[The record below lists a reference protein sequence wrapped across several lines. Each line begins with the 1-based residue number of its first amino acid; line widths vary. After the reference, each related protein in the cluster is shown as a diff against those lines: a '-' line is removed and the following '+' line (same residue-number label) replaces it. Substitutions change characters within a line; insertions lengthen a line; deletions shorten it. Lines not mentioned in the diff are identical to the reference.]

1 MTGRMVVSFPDDT
14 DRFRESILGFSI
26 HEDDRLVFEN
36 VLMQLEL
43 DWFEFGDVWRN
54 ESGLIEIDEVGRIRT
69 FKCPSGVTSIPP
81 SLTQLRSLQ
90 NLDLSGTWFL
100 TNLPRD
106 IGNLGTL
113 IKLKISET
121 GVTSIPRSIGQ
132 LQALQE
138 LYIHA
143 ERPRRLPG
151 EIGNLVNLIK
161 LSLEGSGVR
170 SLPHSIGQLQALQ
183 ELDLSATKIRN
194 LPDEIG
200 NLGNLIKLILINSRV
215 TTLPASIG
223 KLQKLQELILY
234 GTKHLT
240 NLPDE
245 IGNLGNLIK
254 LNLNGS
260 GVISLPPSI
269 GQLRA
274 LQVLDLSCTAQL
286 TDLPE
291 EIGDLG
297 NLIKLCVIGSRFTSF
312 PPSIEYALACN
323 RYRSRIGMT
332 PTGNRFVTTKEWPI
346 ILGNATHAFR
356 PYHIRQHAEVWYKL
370 RGLEPHDAIYH
381 FLIDYRESFVEMLI
395 NRNKPKN
402 F

>member
-1 MTGRMVVSFPDDT
+1 MTGRMIVSFPDDT
-14 DRFRESILGFSI
+14 DRFRESLLRFSI
-26 HEDDRLVFEN
+26 HEDDRLVFED

-54 ESGLIEIDEVGRIRT
+54 ESGLIEIDEDGRIRT
-69 FKCPSGVTSIPP
+69 FKCPSGVTSVPP
-81 SLTQLRSLQ
+81 SLTRLRSLQ
-90 NLDLSGTWFL
+90 DLDLSGTWFL

-113 IKLKISET
+113 IKLKISKT

-151 EIGNLVNLIK
+151 EIGNLINLIK
-161 LSLEGSGVR
+161 LSLEESGVR
-170 SLPHSIGQLQALQ
+170 SLPHSIGQLQSLQ

-200 NLGNLIKLILINSRV
+200 NLGNLIKLILAKSRV
-215 TTLPASIG
+215 TSLPSSIG
-223 KLQKLQELILY
+223 KLQKLQELDLL
-234 GTKHLT
+234 GAKHFT
-240 NLPDE
+240 YLPDE

-260 GVISLPPSI
+260 GVTSLPPSI
-269 GQLRA
+269 GQLKS
-274 LQVLDLSCTAQL
+274 LQELDIGIQKLENIPEEFGDLS
-286 TDLPE
+286 
-291 EIGDLG
+291 
-297 NLIKLCVIGSRFTSF
+297 NLIKLRLFHSRHWVLPS
-312 PPSIEYALACN
+312 SIEYALACS
-323 RYRSRIGMT
+323 RYSSRIGMN
-332 PTGNRFVTTKEWPI
+332 PIRNHFASSREWPT

-356 PYHIRQHAEVWYKL
+356 AHCDPPENEFWCIL
-370 RGLEPHDAIYH
+370 RGLEPHDAIYR

-395 NRNKPKN
+395 NHNKHKD
-402 F
+402 